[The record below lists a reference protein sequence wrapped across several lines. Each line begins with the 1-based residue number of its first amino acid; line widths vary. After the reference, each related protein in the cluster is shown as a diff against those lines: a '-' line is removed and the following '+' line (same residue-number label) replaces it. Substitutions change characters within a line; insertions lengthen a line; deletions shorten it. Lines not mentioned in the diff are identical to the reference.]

1 MKKYTIAYK
10 LAESIEDE
18 IVFYEDLGPYQL
30 WVKLSI
36 VASRFEFGPISEED
50 FFFVEYDG
58 YVWDCTN
65 HDRLRQ
71 VKRRLIKELQ
81 V

>member
-1 MKKYTIAYK
+1 MKKYTIVYK
-10 LAESIEDE
+10 DNYNDE
-18 IVFYEDLGPYQL
+18 MKFHEYLGPYQL
-30 WVKLSI
+30 WVKLRS
-36 VASRFEFGPISEED
+36 VECEFDCYPSTNED
-50 FFFVEYDG
+50 LFFVEYDG